1 MTQINPKNRAKI
13 VATVGPASLS
23 KEVLTELVH
32 AGVNVFR
39 LNFSHGDHETH
50 AGVIKRIREV
60 NEELGTH
67 VSILQ
72 DLQGPKIR
80 VESVKDGEVFIEEG
94 NELVITTESCEGT
107 AEKVSTSYKDLP
119 QDVKVGDMVLI
130 DDGNLELV
138 VKSVDGTEVTCT
150 IKYGGSLKSR
160 KGINLPFTEVS
171 APALTAKD
179 KKDLAFGIEQGVDWI
194 ALSFVRE
201 AGDVRDLKK
210 RIEQGG
216 KDIRVVSKIEKP
228 EALRNIDEIIAV
240 SDALMVA
247 RGDLGVEI
255 VMEEVPMAQ
264 KMIVEKCNMAAKPV
278 IIATQMMESMIGNP
292 RPTRAE
298 TNDVANAVLDG
309 ADAMMLSAETA
320 AGKYPIQTVKSM
332 ARTIAAVEGSAEI
345 YDHFYNPK
353 GESNTY
359 YNDNLV
365 LAASKLGEQVG
376 AKAILGNTV
385 SGYTAFKLSSH
396 RPFAR
401 IFIFTPNR
409 DLINKLSLLWG
420 VEGFYYDNDVSTDQ
434 TFEDHE
440 QILYD
445 KELINSGD
453 VIISTA
459 SMPIQER
466 GRTNTL
472 KLNIVKER
480 D

>member
-1 MTQINPKNRAKI
+1 MTQPNPKNRAKI
-13 VATVGPASLS
+13 VATVGPASQS

-50 AGVIKRIREV
+50 AGVIQRIREV
-60 NEELGTH
+60 NEELGSH

-80 VESVKDGEVFIEEG
+80 VEAVKDGEVFINAG
-94 NELVITTESCEGT
+94 DDIIITTESCEGT
-107 AEKVSTSYKDLP
+107 AEKVSTSYKNLP
-119 QDVKVGDMVLI
+119 EDVKVGDMVLI
-130 DDGNLELV
+130 DDGNLELA
-138 VKSVDGTEVTCT
+138 VKGISGNEVTCT
-150 IKYGGSLKSR
+150 VKYGGSLKSR

-171 APALTAKD
+171 APALTEKD
-179 KKDLAFGIEQGVDWI
+179 KKDLAFGIQQGVDWI

-228 EALRNIDEIIAV
+228 EALRNIDEIIEV

-264 KMIVEKCNMAAKPV
+264 KMMVEKCNMAAKPV
-278 IIATQMMESMIGNP
+278 IIATQMMESMISNP

-332 ARTIAAVEGSAEI
+332 ARTIAAVEGAAEI
-345 YDHFYNPK
+345 YDHFYSPNK
-353 GESNTY
+353 ESDTY
-359 YNDNLV
+359 YNDNLM
-365 LAASKLGEQVG
+365 LAACKLSEQVE

-396 RPFAR
+396 RPHSR
-401 IFIFTPNR
+401 IYIFTPNR

-420 VEGFYYDNDVSTDQ
+420 VEGFYYTEDVSTDQ
-434 TFEDHE
+434 TMEDHE
-440 QILYD
+440 QILCENG
-445 KELINSGD
+445 KIQAGD
-453 VIISTA
+453 VVISTA
-459 SMPIQER
+459 SMPIHER

-472 KLNIVKER
+472 KLNIVK
-480 D
+480 